1 MLSNHPLR
9 GRRAPAR
16 RRAVLAAAAAALA
29 LAAAAPGAAHAGTY
43 SMYACNVPGHETGT
57 RGPWTISTSTNGGN
71 SRLAATDTC
80 ASAGGSF
87 GLVQTGPFGMD
98 PNSMAGVGAVR
109 PAGYAVTQVKSYIA
123 STLTATGS
131 PASVLAEVDGID
143 HPKWSAPGNDNS
155 VTPDV
160 YTSADTRAFYW
171 MLFCGAVA
179 SQRCDF
185 ANSNP
190 LRIRGI
196 ETRLSE
202 SAAPSATVDGGT
214 LTTAG
219 AKRASRTVTVTGTDG
234 QSGVRKLEVMLDDTV
249 LGTVDHGNRVWGTPM
264 TYQPAGTCSYATW
277 AACPLTQRET
287 FTVDTTQVPD
297 GAYALSVRATD
308 AASNAKTTTATELVT
323 VDNTAPAPPAATSA
337 TSVTTEDASAAITW
351 SHPSG
356 QTSPIVAAHVVVCGP
371 NGCQD
376 VTVPASGATGGATI
390 NRTDGYG
397 TYTVRVALEDE
408 AGNYD
413 ANQAKAYSVRFAP
426 PASPPPPPVV
436 VDPPTKDPVTPLPG
450 PTGPAGPAGPTG
462 ATGAGGAA
470 GATGAGAV
478 IHLNGVNATASASM
492 RATFIGSG
500 TRSIRSAYGKKVAV
514 TGQLLTPGG
523 RPITGARVSVLMQ
536 DKMVG
541 ARMTPAGEVVSDADG
556 RFRFVTTALRSRTI
570 RFAYRAHLEDV
581 AFAQTTDVSLG
592 VTAKLSLSTSGRSL
606 RNGQSV
612 VFRGTVAGAP
622 RNARKV
628 VELQVR
634 KGSSW
639 MTFRSTRLR
648 NGRFS
653 ERYRFRRTRG
663 SVTYAFRARVR
674 QEAGFP
680 FLTGH
685 SKTVKVTVRG

>member
-1 MLSNHPLR
+1 MFCNHPLR
-9 GRRAPAR
+9 GRRARAR
-16 RRAVLAAAAAALA
+16 RRAALVAAAAALA
-29 LAAAAPGAAHAGTY
+29 LAAAAPGTAHAGSY
-43 SMYACNVPGHETGT
+43 PMYACNVPGHETAT
-57 RGPWTISTSTNGGN
+57 RGPWIIDTSTNGRN
-71 SRLAATDTC
+71 TRLAAADSC
-80 ASAGGSF
+80 AAGGTF
-87 GLVQTGPFGMD
+87 GLSQTGPFGMD
-98 PNSMAGVGAVR
+98 PNSMAGVGIST
-109 PAGYAVTQVKSYIA
+109 PGGYTVTQIKSYLA
-123 STLTATGS
+123 SSLTATGS
-131 PASVLAEVDGID
+131 PASVIAVPDGTDI
-143 HPKWSAPGNDNS
+143 PKWSAPGNDNTVS
-155 VTPDV
+155 PDV
-160 YTSADTRAFYW
+160 RSFGSSFYW
-171 MLFCGAVA
+171 MLFCGNLTG
-179 SQRCDF
+179 QRCDF
-185 ANSNP
+185 ANPAP

-196 ETRLSE
+196 EVTVSE
-202 SAAPSATVDGGT
+202 SAAPTASFEGGT

-219 AKRASRTVTVTGTDG
+219 AKKGSKSVDVVGVDG
-234 QSGVRKLEVMLDDTV
+234 HSGVRKLEVMLDDTLV
-249 LGTVDHGNRVWGTPM
+249 GSVDHNNRTWGTPM
-264 TYQPAGTCSYATW
+264 QYQPAATCSYASW

-287 FTVDTTQVPD
+287 FTVDTTHVPD
-297 GAYALSVRATD
+297 GAYALTVRATD
-308 AASNAKTTTATELVT
+308 AAGNAKATTATDLVT
-323 VDNTAPAPPAATSA
+323 VDNTAPAAPAATSA
-337 TSVTTEDASAAITW
+337 TSVTTEADSAAITW

-356 QTSPIVAAHVVVCGP
+356 QISPIVAAHVVVCGP

-376 VTVPASGATGGATI
+376 VTVPASGAAGGATI

-413 ANQAKAYSVRFAP
+413 PNQAKAYTVRFAP
-426 PASPPPPPVV
+426 PASPSPPPVV

-450 PTGPAGPAGPTG
+450 PAGPAGPTG
-462 ATGAGGAA
+462 ATGAGGPAGAA
-470 GATGAGAV
+470 GATSV
-478 IHLNGVNATASASM
+478 LHLNGDNATAAATM

-500 TRSIRSAYGKKVAV
+500 SRSIRSAYGKKVAV
-514 TGQLLTPGG
+514 TGRLLTPGG

-541 ARMTPAGEVVSDADG
+541 ARMTPAGEVVTDG
-556 RFRFVTTALRSRTI
+556 TGSFRFVTTAVRSRTI
-570 RFAYRAHLEDV
+570 RFAYRAHLED
-581 AFAQTTDVSLG
+581 ASFAQTTDVSLG
-592 VTAKLSLSTSGRSL
+592 VVAKLSLTTSRRAL

-634 KGSSW
+634 KGDSW

-663 SVTYAFRARVR
+663 RVTYAFRARVR

>member
-9 GRRAPAR
+9 GRRAPVR
-16 RRAVLAAAAAALA
+16 RRAALAAAAAALT

-43 SMYACNVPGHETGT
+43 PMYACNVPGHETT
-57 RGPWTISTSTNGGN
+57 SRGPWRIVPSLNGGN
-71 SRLAATDTC
+71 TRLAAVDTC
-80 ASAGGSF
+80 ASNGSF
-87 GLVQTGPFGMD
+87 GVAQTGPFGMD
-98 PNSMAGVGAVR
+98 PGSMAGIGLNR
-109 PAGYAVTQVKSYIA
+109 PGGYTVTQVKSYVA
-123 STLTATGS
+123 SSLAATGS
-131 PASVLAEVDGID
+131 SASVLAEVDGLD
-143 HPKWSAPGNDNS
+143 YPKWSAPGNDNT

-160 YTSADTRAFYW
+160 RAFSSGFTSFYW
-171 MLFCGAVA
+171 ALYCASVA

-185 ANSNP
+185 ANPMP
-190 LRIRGI
+190 LRIKGI
-196 ETRLSE
+196 EMTLSE
-202 SAAPSATVDGGT
+202 SAVPTVSFDGGT

-219 AKRASRTVTVTGTDG
+219 AKKGSKSVDVVAVDG
-234 QSGVRKLEVMLDDTV
+234 HSGVRKVEVMLDDTV
-249 LGTVDHGNRVWGTPM
+249 LGSADHNSRIWGVPM
-264 TYQPAGTCSYATW
+264 QSQPAETCSYASW
-277 AACPLTQRET
+277 NACPLTQRET
-287 FTVDTTQVPD
+287 FTVDTTRVPD
-297 GAYALSVRATD
+297 GAHSLTVRATD
-308 AASNAKTTTATELVT
+308 AAGNAKATTATEPVT
-323 VDNTAPAPPAATSA
+323 VDNTAPAAPAATSA
-337 TSVTTEDASAAITW
+337 TSVTTEADSAAITW

-397 TYTVRVALEDE
+397 TYTVRVGLEDA

-413 ANQAKAYSVRFAP
+413 PNQAKAYSVRFAP

-450 PTGPAGPAGPTG
+450 PSGPAGPAGPAG
-462 ATGAGGAA
+462 ATGAGGPV

-570 RFAYRAHLEDV
+570 RFAYRAHLEDA

-592 VTAKLSLSTSGRSL
+592 VVAKLSLSPSSRAL

-634 KGSSW
+634 KGSTW

-663 SVTYAFRARVR
+663 RVTYVFRARVR

>member
-1 MLSNHPLR
+1 MFCNHPLR

-16 RRAVLAAAAAALA
+16 RRAALAAAAAALA
-29 LAAAAPGAAHAGTY
+29 IAAAAPGAAHAGAY
-43 SMYACNVPGHETGT
+43 SMYACNVPGHETAS
-57 RGPWTISTSTNGGN
+57 RGPWTISTSTNGRVT
-71 SRLAATDTC
+71 RLAAADSC
-80 ASAGGSF
+80 ASGGTF
-87 GLVQTGPFGMD
+87 GLSQTGPFGMD
-98 PNSMAGVGAVR
+98 PNSMAGVGITK
-109 PAGYAVTQVKSYIA
+109 PAGYTVTQIKSYLA
-123 STLTATGS
+123 SSLTATGS
-131 PASVLAEVDGID
+131 PASVIAEADGID
-143 HPKWSAPGNDNS
+143 VPKWSAPGNDNS
-155 VTPDV
+155 FSPDLG
-160 YTSADTRAFYW
+160 TFSGSFYW
-171 MLFCGAVA
+171 MLFCGNLTG
-179 SQRCDF
+179 QRCDF
-185 ANSNP
+185 ASSAP
-190 LRIRGI
+190 LRIRGL
-196 ETRLSE
+196 EVKVEE
-202 SAAPSATVDGGT
+202 SAAPTASFDGGT
-214 LTTAG
+214 LTTTG
-219 AKRASRTVTVTGTDG
+219 AKKGSKSVNVVGVDAH
-234 QSGVRKLEVMLDDTV
+234 SGVRQLEVMLDDTV
-249 LGTVDHGNRVWGTPM
+249 LGSVDHNSRTWGVSM
-264 TYQPAGTCSYATW
+264 QNQPAATCAYASW
-277 AACPLTQRET
+277 NACPLTQRET
-287 FTVDTTQVPD
+287 FMVDTTRVPD
-297 GAYALSVRATD
+297 GAYSLTVRATD
-308 AASNAKTTTATELVT
+308 AAGNAKATTAADLVT
-323 VDNTAPAPPAATSA
+323 VDNTAPAAPAATSA
-337 TSVTTEDASAAITW
+337 TSVTTEADSADITW

-413 ANQAKAYSVRFAP
+413 PNQAKAYTVRFAP

-450 PTGPAGPAGPTG
+450 PTGPAGPSGPTG
-462 ATGAGGAA
+462 ATGAGGPA
-470 GATGAGAV
+470 GASGAGAV

-500 TRSIRSAYGKKVAV
+500 SRSIRSAYGKKVAV

-541 ARMTPAGEVVSDADG
+541 ARMTLAGEVVTDADG

-570 RFAYRAHLEDV
+570 RFAYRAHLED
-581 AFAQTTDVSLG
+581 ASFAQTTDVSLG
-592 VTAKLSLSTSGRSL
+592 VVAKLALTTSSRSL

-612 VFRGTVAGAP
+612 VFRGAVSGAP

-648 NGRFS
+648 NGRFT

-663 SVTYAFRARVR
+663 RVTYVFRARVR

-685 SKTVKVTVRG
+685 SKPVKVTVRG